1 MKTTIN
7 KTFRIEQSIKQ
18 VWDFLS
24 DPNKIV
30 TCVPGAQLTEKVDDR
45 NYKGTVTMKIGPVV
59 TSFNGEITLEQLDE
73 SNHTMEIHG
82 KGVDTKGKGSANMVL
97 SGKLVD
103 MGNGSTEVTNN
114 MDISITGKLAQF
126 GSRMIVDV
134 SDQVFKQFVDNFR
147 NQLQAA
153 ASTST
158 GQTNPQDNAPPAAE
172 AKPLNAVSLFF
183 SMIWASIQRL
193 FGKTPGD

>member
-7 KTFRIEQSIKQ
+7 KTFKIEQPIKH

-30 TCVPGAQLTEKVDDR
+30 TCVPGAKLTEAVDDR
-45 NYKGTVTMKIGPVV
+45 QYKGTVTMKIGPVV
-59 TSFNGEITLEQLDE
+59 TSFNGVITLEQLDE
-73 SNHTMEIHG
+73 NNHTMEIHG

-103 MGNGSTEVTNN
+103 MGNGSTEVTNK
-114 MDISITGKLAQF
+114 MDISVTGKLAQF
-126 GSRMIVDV
+126 GSRMIDDV
-134 SDQVFKQFVDNFR
+134 SDQVFKQFVNNFR
-147 NQLQAA
+147 NQLQVAV
-153 ASTST
+153 STDPAT
-158 GQTNPQDNAPPAAE
+158 TPDEAPPAAE

-183 SMIWASIQRL
+183 SMIWASIQKL

>member
-7 KTFRIEQSIKQ
+7 KTFQIERPVKE

-24 DPNKIV
+24 DPHKIV
-30 TCVPGAQLTEKVDDR
+30 TCVPGAKLTETIDDQ
-45 NYKGTVTMKIGPVV
+45 NYKGTVIMKIGPVV
-59 TSFNGEITLEQLDE
+59 TSFNGEIHLAHLDE
-73 SNHTMEIHG
+73 AQHTMEITG

-103 MGNGSTEVTNN
+103 NGDQTTEVTNN

-134 SDQVFKQFVDNFR
+134 TDQVFKQFLNNFR
-147 NQLQAA
+147 SQLEAVA
-153 ASTST
+153 ASSE
-158 GQTNPQDNAPPAAE
+158 GGAPPPEQE
-172 AKPLNAVSLFF
+172 AKPLNAFSLFF
-183 SMIWASIQRL
+183 SMLWASIQKL
-193 FGKTPGD
+193 FGKTPKDT

>member
-7 KTFRIEQSIKQ
+7 KTFQIEQPIKQ

-24 DPNKIV
+24 DPHKIV
-30 TCVPGAQLTEKVDDR
+30 TCVPGAQLTETIDDK

-59 TSFNGEITLEQLDE
+59 TSFNGEITLEKLDE

-97 SGKLVD
+97 TGELVD
-103 MGNGSTEVTNN
+103 NGDGTTEVTNN

-134 SDQVFKQFVDNFR
+134 SDQVFKQFLNNFR

-153 ASTST
+153 APEPGAAPTS
-158 GQTNPQDNAPPAAE
+158 APPVEE
-172 AKPLNAVSLFF
+172 AKPINAVSLFF
-183 SMIWASIQRL
+183 SMIWSSIQRL
-193 FGKTPGD
+193 FGQAPKD